1 MKTPVNVERVFSD
14 KPVTLRPFPRLFARD
29 LPNEHIFSA
38 SPAPP
43 SAVALQTP
51 FPATTITLIPSPLT
65 LRHPKHPV
73 AFPHQG
79 NFPQGTSHFP
89 LHASSER
96 LISS

>member
-1 MKTPVNVERVFSD
+1 LGHQSSSADGPLLWSTDKPWSTYALLHYNMKTPVNVERVFSD

-51 FPATTITLIPSPLT
+51 FPATTITP
-65 LRHPKHPV
+65 
-73 AFPHQG
+73 
-79 NFPQGTSHFP
+79 
-89 LHASSER
+89 
-96 LISS
+96 